1 MRNDKKKNR
10 RATAAVAAQR
20 MVLGGLPQEEEEE
33 VLQSPLQM
41 VVSSFIRDK
50 IAMIGVILFTFIFL
64 CCVFL
69 PYFFPIDLYYQDV
82 TQANVAPG
90 FGMLSVPAQLKNNA
104 LDLSVGSSFS
114 VGLDKDGNVYE
125 WGTFPNEKLKN
136 IPSTSETGKLVQ
148 ISAGLDHVVAVN
160 EDGQVFTWG
169 NDRMGLGSIPMDLR
183 TVRSLWPSPR
193 TARCTTGAAT
203 TC

>member
-1 MRNDKKKNR
+1 MRSDKKKNR

-69 PYFFPIDLYYQDV
+69 PYFFPIDLYY
-82 TQANVAPG
+82 
-90 FGMLSVPAQLKNNA
+90 
-104 LDLSVGSSFS
+104 
-114 VGLDKDGNVYE
+114 
-125 WGTFPNEKLKN
+125 
-136 IPSTSETGKLVQ
+136 
-148 ISAGLDHVVAVN
+148 
-160 EDGQVFTWG
+160 
-169 NDRMGLGSIPMDLR
+169 
-183 TVRSLWPSPR
+183 
-193 TARCTTGAAT
+193 
-203 TC
+203 